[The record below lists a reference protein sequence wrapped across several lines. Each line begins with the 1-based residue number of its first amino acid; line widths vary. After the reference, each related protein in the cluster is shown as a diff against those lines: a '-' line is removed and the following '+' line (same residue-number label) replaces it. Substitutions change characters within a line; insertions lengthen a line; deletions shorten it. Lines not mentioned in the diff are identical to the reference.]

1 LFIIG
6 EIIGEVVSKLP
17 VEDLSL
23 CNWY

>member
-1 LFIIG
+1 MG
-6 EIIGEVVSKLP
+6 DVVSKLP